1 MGKSFENYSI
11 HIKDLIDE
19 VVSTQERKIDQAASL
34 ISDAIANG
42 NSIFAFGASHAGML
56 SMELFYRTGGLVNIN
71 PIFAA
76 DLMSN
81 IRPATLTSDIER
93 LEGYGN
99 LILRNT
105 AIREGDVLILHSVSG
120 RNAVTIDMGLEAKK
134 LGVKVIVITNLE
146 YTSLVTS
153 RHSSQLK
160 LKDVGDIVID
170 NCGEFED
177 SSQKLD
183 GIEQKMGPTSTI
195 IGAFIV
201 NGISL
206 KVAEKLVDKGLE
218 VPVFHSAN
226 IDGGDKHNKE
236 LMEKYKNNIFYM

>member
-19 VVSTQERKIDQAASL
+19 VVSSQEKKIDQAASL
-34 ISDAIANG
+34 ISEAIANG
-42 NSIFAFGASHAGML
+42 KSIFAFGASHAGML

-177 SSQKLD
+177 SSQKID
-183 GIEQKMGPTSTI
+183 GVEQKMGPTSTI

>member
-1 MGKSFENYSI
+1 MGNSFKHYANHLKE
-11 HIKDLIDE
+11 LIDQVE
-19 VVSTQERKIDQAASL
+19 QTQELQIENAAQL
-34 ISDAIANG
+34 IVDAIEKG
-42 NSIFAFGASHAGML
+42 KSIFAFGASHAGML

-93 LEGYGN
+93 LEGYGT

-105 AIREGDVLILHSVSG
+105 SIKAGDVLILHSVSG

-134 LGVKVIVITNLE
+134 LGIKVIVITNLT
-146 YTSLVTS
+146 YTNIVTS
-153 RHSSQLK
+153 RHSSNLK

-177 SSQKLD
+177 SSQKID
-183 GIEQKMGPTSTI
+183 GVEQKMGPTSTI

-201 NGISL
+201 NGITL
-206 KVAEKLVDKGLE
+206 KVAEKLVEKGLE

-226 IDGGDKHNKE
+226 IDGGDEHNKA

>member
-1 MGKSFENYSI
+1 MGKSFKHYASHLINLINQVEQSQEDQIENAAQ
-11 HIKDLIDE
+11 LI
-19 VVSTQERKIDQAASL
+19 V
-34 ISDAIANG
+34 DAITNG
-42 NSIFAFGASHAGML
+42 NSVFAFGASHAGML

-93 LEGYGN
+93 LEGYGT

-105 AIREGDVLILHSVSG
+105 SIKKGDVLILHSVSG

-134 LGVKVIVITNLE
+134 LGIKVIVITNLT
-146 YTSLVTS
+146 YTHLVTS
-153 RHSSQLK
+153 RHSSNLK

-177 SSQKLD
+177 SSQKID
-183 GIEQKMGPTSTI
+183 GVDQKMGPTSTI

-201 NGISL
+201 NGITL
-206 KVAEKLVDKGLE
+206 KVAEKLVEKGIE

-226 IDGGDKHNKE
+226 IDGGDEHNKA

>member
-1 MGKSFENYSI
+1 MGNSLHNYAV
-11 HIKDLIDE
+11 HLKDLIE
-19 VVSTQERKIDQAASL
+19 KVEFTQETKIDEAAS
-34 ISDAIANG
+34 AIVEAITNG
-42 NSIFAFGASHAGML
+42 HSVFAFGASHAGML

-93 LEGYGN
+93 LEGYGT

-105 AIREGDVLILHSVSG
+105 NIKEGDVLILHSVSG

-134 LGVKVIVITNLE
+134 LGIKVIVITNLT
-146 YTSLVTS
+146 YTSIVTS
-153 RHSSQLK
+153 RHSSHLK

-177 SSQKLD
+177 SSQKID
-183 GIEQKMGPTSTI
+183 GVDQKMGPTSTI

-201 NGISL
+201 NGITL
-206 KVAEKLVDKGLE
+206 KVAEKLVEKGLE

-226 IDGGDKHNKE
+226 IDGGDEHNKA

>member
-1 MGKSFENYSI
+1 MGKAFSNYATHLKS
-11 HIKDLIDE
+11 LIDRVE
-19 VVSTQERKIDQAASL
+19 TTQENIIENAAE
-34 ISDAIANG
+34 IIVEAIKNG
-42 NSIFAFGASHAGML
+42 HSIFAFGASHAGML

-93 LEGYGN
+93 LEGFGN

-105 AIREGDVLILHSVSG
+105 AASKDDVLILHSVSG
-120 RNAVTIDMGLEAKK
+120 RNADTIDMGLEAKK
-134 LGVKVIVITNLE
+134 MGLKVIVITSVD
-146 YTSLVTS
+146 YTNLVTS
-153 RHSSQLK
+153 RHSSLLK

-177 SSQKLD
+177 SSQVID
-183 GIEQKMGPTSTI
+183 GVEQKMGPTSTI

-201 NGISL
+201 NGITL
-206 KVAEKLVDKGLE
+206 KVAEKLVESGIE

-226 IDGGDKHNKE
+226 IDGGDEHNRA

>member
-1 MGKSFENYSI
+1 MGKAFSNYATHLKS
-11 HIKDLIDE
+11 LIDRVE
-19 VVSTQERKIDQAASL
+19 TTQENIIENAAE
-34 ISDAIANG
+34 IIVEAIKSG
-42 NSIFAFGASHAGML
+42 HSIFAFGASHAGML

-93 LEGYGN
+93 LEGFGN
-99 LILRNT
+99 IILRNT
-105 AIREGDVLILHSVSG
+105 AASKGDVLILHSVSG
-120 RNAVTIDMGLEAKK
+120 RNAVTIDMGLEARKMG
-134 LGVKVIVITNLE
+134 LKVIVITSVD
-146 YTSLVTS
+146 YTNLVTS
-153 RHSSQLK
+153 RHSSLLK

-177 SSQKLD
+177 SSQVID
-183 GIEQKMGPTSTI
+183 GVEQKMGPTSTI

-201 NGISL
+201 NGITL
-206 KVAEKLVDKGLE
+206 KVAEKLVESGIE

-226 IDGGDKHNKE
+226 IDGGDEHNRA

>member
-19 VVSTQERKIDQAASL
+19 VVSSQEKKIDQAASL
-34 ISDAIANG
+34 ISEAIANG
-42 NSIFAFGASHAGML
+42 KSIFAFGASHAGML

-160 LKDVGDIVID
+160 LKDVGDVVID

-177 SSQKLD
+177 SSQKID
-183 GIEQKMGPTSTI
+183 GVEQKMGPTSTI

>member
-1 MGKSFENYSI
+1 MGQAFNNYA
-11 HIKDLIDE
+11 HHLKGLIDK
-19 VVSTQERKIDQAASL
+19 VQLTQEDSIDNAAN
-34 ISDAIANG
+34 IIVGAIKEG
-42 NSIFAFGASHAGML
+42 HSIFAFGASHAGML

-105 AIREGDVLILHSVSG
+105 AARSGDVLILHSVSG

-134 LGVKVIVITNLE
+134 MGIRVIVITNLD
-146 YTSLVTS
+146 YTNLVTS
-153 RHSSQLK
+153 RHSSNLK
-160 LKDVGDIVID
+160 LKDIGEVVID

-177 SSQKLD
+177 SSQRIE
-183 GIEQKMGPTSTI
+183 GVEQKMGPTSTI

-201 NGISL
+201 NSITL
-206 KVAEKLVDKGLE
+206 KVAEKLVESGIE

-226 IDGGDKHNKE
+226 IDGGDEHNKN
-236 LMEKYKNNIFYM
+236 LMEKYKENIFYM

>member
-1 MGKSFENYSI
+1 MGNSFSHYSA
-11 HIKDLIDE
+11 HIKSLIDKIE
-19 VVSTQERKIDQAASL
+19 LTQESNIDQAAN
-34 ISDAIANG
+34 IIVDAMLSG

-93 LEGYGN
+93 LEGYGT

-105 AIREGDVLILHSVSG
+105 AIKSGDVLILHSVSG
-120 RNAVTIDMGLEAKK
+120 RNAVTIDMGIEAKK
-134 LGVKVIVITNLE
+134 MGVKVIVITNLE
-146 YTSLVTS
+146 YTNLVSS
-153 RHSSQLK
+153 RHSSNLK
-160 LKDVGDIVID
+160 LKDLGDVVID

-177 SSQKLD
+177 SSQV
-183 GIEQKMGPTSTI
+183 IEGVQQKMGPTSTI

-201 NGISL
+201 NGMTL
-206 KVAEKLVDKGLE
+206 KIAEKLVEKGIE

-226 IDGGDKHNKE
+226 IDGGDKHNKD

>member
-1 MGKSFENYSI
+1 MGQSLHNYSV
-11 HIKDLIDE
+11 HLKDLIDKVE
-19 VVSTQERKIDQAASL
+19 LTQAEHMDKAAQL
-34 ISDAIANG
+34 IVEAIEHG
-42 NSIFAFGASHAGML
+42 HSIFAFGASHAGML

-93 LEGYGN
+93 LEGYGT

-105 AIREGDVLILHSVSG
+105 NIKAGDVLILHSVSG

-134 LGVKVIVITNLE
+134 LGIKVIVITNLT
-146 YTSLVTS
+146 YTNLVTS
-153 RHSSQLK
+153 RHSSNLK

-177 SSQKLD
+177 SSQKITGVD
-183 GIEQKMGPTSTI
+183 QKMGPTSTI

-201 NGISL
+201 NGITL
-206 KVAEKLVDKGLE
+206 KVAEKLVEKGIE

-226 IDGGDKHNKE
+226 IDGGDKHNKA

>member
-1 MGKSFENYSI
+1 MGKSFENYSV
-11 HIKDLIDE
+11 HIKNLMDE
-19 VVSTQERKIDQAASL
+19 VVSSQERKIDQAASL
-34 ISDAIANG
+34 ISEAIANG

-146 YTSLVTS
+146 YTSKVTS

-177 SSQKLD
+177 SSQKIE
-183 GIEQKMGPTSTI
+183 GVEQKMGPTSTI

>member
-1 MGKSFENYSI
+1 MGQSLHNYSV
-11 HIKDLIDE
+11 HLKDLIDKVE
-19 VVSTQERKIDQAASL
+19 LTQAEHMDKAAQL
-34 ISDAIANG
+34 IVEAIEHG
-42 NSIFAFGASHAGML
+42 HSIFAFGASHAGML

-93 LEGYGN
+93 LEGYGT

-105 AIREGDVLILHSVSG
+105 NIKAGDVLILHSVSG

-134 LGVKVIVITNLE
+134 LGIKVIVITNLM
-146 YTSLVTS
+146 YTNLVTS
-153 RHSSQLK
+153 RHSSNLK

-177 SSQKLD
+177 SSQKITGVD
-183 GIEQKMGPTSTI
+183 QKMGPTSTI

-201 NGISL
+201 NGITL
-206 KVAEKLVDKGLE
+206 KVAEKLVEKGIE

-226 IDGGDKHNKE
+226 IDGGDEHNKA

>member
-19 VVSTQERKIDQAASL
+19 VVSSQEKKIDQAASL
-34 ISDAIANG
+34 ISEAIENG
-42 NSIFAFGASHAGML
+42 KSIFAFGASHAGML

-177 SSQKLD
+177 SSQKID
-183 GIEQKMGPTSTI
+183 GVEQKMGPTSTI

>member
-1 MGKSFENYSI
+1 MGKAFSNYADHLKNLI
-11 HIKDLIDE
+11 DKVQLTQEAAIEEAADLIC
-19 VVSTQERKIDQAASL
+19 S
-34 ISDAIANG
+34 AIKNG

-93 LEGYGN
+93 LEGFGN

-105 AIREGDVLILHSVSG
+105 PAKEGDVLILHSVSG

-134 LGVKVIVITNLE
+134 LGIKVIVITNLV
-146 YTSLVTS
+146 YTNLVTS
-153 RHSSQLK
+153 RHSTGMK

-177 SSQKLD
+177 SSQVIS
-183 GIEQKMGPTSTI
+183 GVEQKMGPTSTI

-201 NGISL
+201 NGLSL
-206 KVAEKLVDKGLE
+206 KIAEKLVESGTE

-226 IDGGDKHNKE
+226 IDGGDAHNKA
-236 LMEKYKNNIFYM
+236 LMEKYKANIFYM

>member
-1 MGKSFENYSI
+1 MGNAFSNYAN
-11 HIKDLIDE
+11 HLKELIDKIQL
-19 VVSTQERKIDQAASL
+19 TQEDVIENAAES
-34 ISDAIANG
+34 IVDAIKN
-42 NSIFAFGASHAGML
+42 NRSIFAFGASHAGML

-105 AIREGDVLILHSVSG
+105 DAKKGDVLILHSVSG

-134 LGVKVIVITNLE
+134 MGIKVIVITNIE
-146 YTSLVTS
+146 YTNIVSS
-153 RHSSQLK
+153 RHSSGLK
-160 LKDVGDIVID
+160 LKDVGEIVID

-177 SSQKLD
+177 SSQFVK
-183 GIEQKMGPTSTI
+183 GVEQKMGPTSTVT
-195 IGAFIV
+195 GAFIV
-201 NGISL
+201 NSISL
-206 KVAEKLVDKGLE
+206 KVAEKLVEIGIE

-226 IDGGDKHNKE
+226 IDGGDEHNKL
-236 LMEKYKNNIFYM
+236 LMEKYKENIFYM

>member
-1 MGKSFENYSI
+1 MGKAFSNYAD
-11 HIKDLIDE
+11 HLKELIDK
-19 VVSTQERKIDQAASL
+19 VRLTQDAAIEEAAEL
-34 ISDAIANG
+34 MCNAIKNG

-93 LEGYGN
+93 LEGFGN
-99 LILRNT
+99 LILKNT
-105 AIREGDVLILHSVSG
+105 AAKEGDVLILHSVSG

-134 LGVKVIVITNLE
+134 LGIKVIVITNLD
-146 YTSLVTS
+146 YTKLVIS
-153 RHSSQLK
+153 RHSTGLK
-160 LKDVGDIVID
+160 LKDVGNIVID

-177 SSQKLD
+177 SSQVIT
-183 GIEQKMGPTSTI
+183 GVAQKMGPTSTI

-201 NGISL
+201 NGLSL
-206 KVAEKLVDKGLE
+206 KIAEKLVESGIE

-226 IDGGDKHNKE
+226 IDGGDAHNKA
-236 LMEKYKNNIFYM
+236 LMEKYKANIFYM

>member
-1 MGKSFENYSI
+1 MGQSLHNYSV
-11 HIKDLIDE
+11 HLKDLIDKVE
-19 VVSTQERKIDQAASL
+19 LTQAEHMDKAAQL
-34 ISDAIANG
+34 IVEAIEHG
-42 NSIFAFGASHAGML
+42 HSIFAFGASHAGML

-93 LEGYGN
+93 LEGYGT

-105 AIREGDVLILHSVSG
+105 NIKAGDVLILHSVSG

-134 LGVKVIVITNLE
+134 LGITVIVITNLT
-146 YTSLVTS
+146 YTNLVTS
-153 RHSSQLK
+153 RHSSNLK

-177 SSQKLD
+177 SSQKITGVD
-183 GIEQKMGPTSTI
+183 QKMGPTSTI

-201 NGISL
+201 NGITL
-206 KVAEKLVDKGLE
+206 KVAEKLVDKGIE

-226 IDGGDKHNKE
+226 IDGGDEHNKA

>member
-1 MGKSFENYSI
+1 MGKSFNNYAN
-11 HIKDLIDE
+11 HLKNLIDQVE
-19 VVSTQERKIDQAASL
+19 QTQENQIENAAQL
-34 ISDAIANG
+34 IADTIMKG

-93 LEGYGN
+93 LEGYGT

-105 AIREGDVLILHSVSG
+105 SIKEGDVLILHSVSG

-134 LGVKVIVITNLE
+134 LGIKVIVITNLT
-146 YTSLVTS
+146 YTSIVTS
-153 RHSSQLK
+153 RHSSHLK

-177 SSQKLD
+177 SSQKID
-183 GIEQKMGPTSTI
+183 GVDQKMGPTSTI

-201 NGISL
+201 NGITL
-206 KVAEKLVDKGLE
+206 KVAEKLVEKGVE

-226 IDGGDKHNKE
+226 IDGGDEHNKA

>member
-71 PIFAA
+71 PIFSA

-177 SSQKLD
+177 SSQKID
-183 GIEQKMGPTSTI
+183 GVEQKMGPTSTI

>member
-11 HIKDLIDE
+11 HIKDLIDK
-19 VVSTQERKIDQAASL
+19 VVSSQEKKIDQAASL
-34 ISDAIANG
+34 ISEAIANG
-42 NSIFAFGASHAGML
+42 KSIFAFGASHAGML

-177 SSQKLD
+177 SSQKID
-183 GIEQKMGPTSTI
+183 GVEQKMGPTSTI

>member
-177 SSQKLD
+177 SSQKID
-183 GIEQKMGPTSTI
+183 GVEQKMGPTSTI